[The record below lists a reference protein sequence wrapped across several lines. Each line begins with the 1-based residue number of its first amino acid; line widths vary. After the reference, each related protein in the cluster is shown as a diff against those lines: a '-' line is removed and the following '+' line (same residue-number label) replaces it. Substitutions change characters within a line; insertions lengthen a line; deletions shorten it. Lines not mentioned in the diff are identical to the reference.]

1 MLARFLGP
9 AQPDALLVMPA
20 STPVFTEL
28 PYHARV
34 VDTPHQC
41 AVLHDLF
48 DGWCAHKK
56 KGGLTRSADPTAR
69 KP

>member
-1 MLARFLGP
+1 
-9 AQPDALLVMPA
+9 MPA
-20 STPVFTEL
+20 GTPVFTEL
-28 PYHARV
+28 SCHAAM

-56 KGGLTRSADPTAR
+56 AGTYTGCLAHNMHNWP
-69 KP
+69 